1 MRKMKDSGI
10 PWIGKIPCSWN
21 VSRLK
26 YLLRSE
32 RGAIKAGP
40 FGSSLQAQ
48 DMRGSDVK
56 VYNQR
61 TVLDNDFTSGDDYVS
76 FEKYRELLGFRVD
89 SGDLLVTTRGTIGK
103 TAIVPMNFQ
112 PGILHPCLIKLKL
125 NEQVV
130 NLKLLSL
137 VFNSTNIL
145 LEQLRLA
152 SNATTI
158 DVIYTHNLLD
168 ILFPLAPVHQQTEI
182 LKYLNDKCGQIDS
195 VIAAKEKTNEA
206 LKAYRQ
212 SVIYEA
218 VTKGLDPAAP
228 LKDTNIPWIGKI
240 PCSWNVSRLKY
251 LLRSERGAIK
261 AGPFGS
267 SLQAQDMRGSDVK
280 VYNQR
285 TVLDNDFTSGDDY
298 VSFEKYR
305 ELLGFRVDSGD
316 LLVTT
321 RGTIGK
327 TAIVPMNFQPGILH
341 PCLIKL
347 KLNEQVVNLKLLS
360 LVFNSTNILLEQLR
374 LASNATTIDV
384 IYTHNL
390 LDILFPLAP
399 AHQQT
404 EILKYLND
412 KCGQIDAVIA
422 ANESIV
428 KKLRE
433 YRQSLIYEAVT
444 GKIACD

>member
-1 MRKMKDSGI
+1 MRTMKDSGI
-10 PWIGKIPCSWN
+10 PWIGQIPEDWALD
-21 VSRLK
+21 RLK
-26 YLLRSE
+26 YHATLNPAVDLTVKGFEEEDEVSFIPMENLKSGYHKLSQVAYGKVR
-32 RGAIKAGP
+32 RGYTIFENGDILIAKVTPCFENGNLAIAQDLCRGVG
-40 FGSSLQAQ
+40 FGS
-48 DMRGSDVK
+48 
-56 VYNQR
+56 
-61 TVLDNDFTSGDDYVS
+61 
-76 FEKYRELLGFRVD
+76 
-89 SGDLLVTTRGTIGK
+89 
-103 TAIVPMNFQ
+103 
-112 PGILHPCLIKLKL
+112 
-125 NEQVV
+125 
-130 NLKLLSL
+130 
-137 VFNSTNIL
+137 
-145 LEQLRLA
+145 
-152 SNATTI
+152 
-158 DVIYTHNLLD
+158 
-168 ILFPLAPVHQQTEI
+168 TEI
-182 LKYLNDKCGQIDS
+182 SVVRCSVSMNSKYLFYLFQNPKFIEKGVSEMYGVAGLKRLPSSFLIESKYPFPPTGVQFAIAQYLDDKCGQIDS

-412 KCGQIDAVIA
+412 KCGQIDAVLA
-422 ANESIV
+422 ANEAIV

>member
-10 PWIGKIPCSWN
+10 PWIGQIPEDWALEKLKFCAGLRVEKVAADSSEDLQYVGLEHVEPQSGRLVSDYEPIFDFSGDTVRYYKDDVLFGKLRPYLAKAYKANGVGKCSSEFFVMSPASVSSDFLAFLVLSKGFVDAVNGSTFGVKMPRAEWEFVGNMKIP
-21 VSRLK
+21 L
-26 YLLRSE
+26 
-32 RGAIKAGP
+32 P
-40 FGSSLQAQ
+40 SLHRQKIIA
-48 DMRGSDVK
+48 
-56 VYNQR
+56 
-61 TVLDNDFTSGDDYVS
+61 S
-76 FEKYRELLGFRVD
+76 F
-89 SGDLLVTTRGTIGK
+89 
-103 TAIVPMNFQ
+103 
-112 PGILHPCLIKLKL
+112 
-125 NEQVV
+125 
-130 NLKLLSL
+130 
-137 VFNSTNIL
+137 
-145 LEQLRLA
+145 LA
-152 SNATTI
+152 NR
-158 DVIYTHNLLD
+158 
-168 ILFPLAPVHQQTEI
+168 
-182 LKYLNDKCGQIDS
+182 CGQIDS
-195 VIAAKEKTNEA
+195 VIVAKEKTNEA

-399 AHQQT
+399 VHQQT
-404 EILKYLND
+404 EILKCLND
-412 KCGQIDAVIA
+412 KCGQIDAVLA
-422 ANESIV
+422 ANEAIV

>member
-10 PWIGKIPCSWN
+10 PWIGKYPEKWKVLKLKNTGSYRSGESITASLISEEGQYPVFGGNGLRGYTEKHTHEGYYVLIGRQGALCGN
-21 VSRLK
+21 VHFVKGQFWASEHAVVCDINPDYDVK
-26 YLLRSE
+26 FMYYLLDGMNLNQYSE
-32 RGAIKAGP
+32 SAA
-40 FGSSLQAQ
+40 
-48 DMRGSDVK
+48 
-56 VYNQR
+56 
-61 TVLDNDFTSGDDYVS
+61 
-76 FEKYRELLGFRVD
+76 
-89 SGDLLVTTRGTIGK
+89 
-103 TAIVPMNFQ
+103 Q
-112 PGILHPCLIKLKL
+112 PGISV
-125 NEQVV
+125 ERVV
-130 NLKLLSL
+130 NLFVPIPASK
-137 VFNSTNIL
+137 NDQ
-145 LEQLRLA
+145 LEIA
-152 SNATTI
+152 A
-158 DVIYTHNLLD
+158 YLD
-168 ILFPLAPVHQQTEI
+168 
-182 LKYLNDKCGQIDS
+182 YKCGQIDS

-399 AHQQT
+399 VHQQT
-404 EILKYLND
+404 EILKCLND
-412 KCGQIDAVIA
+412 KCGQIDAVLA
-422 ANESIV
+422 ANEAIV